1 MVLKERD
8 YSLGKIYRIYSDIC
22 NIVYIGSTTE
32 RYLCNRKKTHKYK
45 FRKWDQD
52 PNKYSWTS
60 SFDLLRLPYYEF
72 DLIESYPCD
81 NIDEL
86 QKRERYWMEKFRE
99 NPKLVVVNRNTPCL
113 TDQERR
119 DSKRES
125 YHRTKIHCKCEC
137 GGCYT
142 MPGSGWTEHTR
153 TKRHK
158 DHLDKEEK
166 NLNIL

>member
-119 DSKRES
+119 DSKRE
-125 YHRTKIHCKCEC
+125 KVNCEC
-137 GGCYT
+137 GCQCCRGNLAR
-142 MPGSGWTEHTR
+142 HKRTR
-153 TKRHK
+153 RHK
-158 DHLDKEEK
+158 DQLDKEEK